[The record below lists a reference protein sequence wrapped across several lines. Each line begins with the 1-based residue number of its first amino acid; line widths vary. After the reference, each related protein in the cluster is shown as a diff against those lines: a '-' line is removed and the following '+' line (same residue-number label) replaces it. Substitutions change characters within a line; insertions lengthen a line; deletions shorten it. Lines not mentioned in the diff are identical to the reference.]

1 MEKMKK
7 EQLQETRF
15 KKVHSDDSNVVPEA
29 ERLRCR
35 QMPGTLRKSNSEPE
49 LCLYEDRSFD
59 DAFANAVL
67 GLKGGGGRA
76 RKDSPRPRTSALGA
90 LAQAVGLS
98 PHQQSSSP
106 CVHEAPS
113 ETLQSQHMRKTL
125 KSASAR
131 LAASAVQSLR
141 RGEGASADCCAAGE
155 EEEEAAI
162 QRLSD
167 AGTVM
172 KAQSPPNA
180 ASKRQWIIVGDSS
193 IKESGSTVASNVGDS
208 SIKEGCSTV
217 ALRQKSAHIC
227 VPRHIS
233 KLLLQS
239 LWQGGGRGG
248 HSEVIGRRHGNEG
261 PETAERGFKEA
272 EVQCWR

>member
-1 MEKMKK
+1 MKK
-7 EQLQETRF
+7 AQETRS
-15 KKVHSDDSNVVPEA
+15 KKVHSDDSNVVREA

-35 QMPGTLRKSNSEPE
+35 QVQGTLRKSNSEPE
-49 LCLYEDRSFD
+49 LCLHEDHSFD

-90 LAQAVGLS
+90 LAQAVRLL
-98 PHQQSSSP
+98 PHQLSSSP
-106 CVHEAPS
+106 HVHEAPS
-113 ETLQSQHMRKTL
+113 ETLESKHMRKTL

-131 LAASAVQSLR
+131 LAASAAQSLR
-141 RGEGASADCCAAGE
+141 RGEGASVDCCGAGE
-155 EEEEAAI
+155 EQEEATI

-172 KAQSPPNA
+172 KVQSPPSPPNA
-180 ASKRQWIIVGDSS
+180 ASNRQCINVGECSITESGSTLALNVGDSS
-193 IKESGSTVASNVGDS
+193 IKES
-208 SIKEGCSTV
+208 CSTV
-217 ALRQKSAHIC
+217 ALRQKSAHIR

-239 LWQGGGRGG
+239 LWRGAGGGG
-248 HSEVIGRRHGNEG
+248 HSEIIGRRHGNEG
-261 PETAERGFKEA
+261 PETAECGFKEA
-272 EVQCWR
+272 VRADQSWR